1 MNRSS
6 CAMNATA
13 ASTAMIHQRAGC
25 PLSDDSAETS
35 RPPVAALA
43 VPAGVIAI
51 ALLIVCHG
59 RPVRL
64 RCKQSPGSVRHPD
77 FDLGSLSEPPSKLS
91 TATIVRSMN
100 LTCYRDDHDAAQGVR
115 RRAVLAGASARGG
128 GGAVDAADRPRRLL
142 RRAA

>member
-13 ASTAMIHQRAGC
+13 ASTAMIHQRAGF
-25 PLSDDSAETS
+25 PWSDDSAETS
-35 RPPVAALA
+35 RPPVA

-77 FDLGSLSEPPSKLS
+77 VDLGSLSEPLSKLS
-91 TATIVRSMN
+91 TAALVRSMN
-100 LTCYRDDHDAAQGVR
+100 LMCYRDDHDAAEGVR
-115 RRAVLAGASARGG
+115 GRAVLAGAGARGG
-128 GGAVDAADRPRRLL
+128 GGAVDA
-142 RRAA
+142 